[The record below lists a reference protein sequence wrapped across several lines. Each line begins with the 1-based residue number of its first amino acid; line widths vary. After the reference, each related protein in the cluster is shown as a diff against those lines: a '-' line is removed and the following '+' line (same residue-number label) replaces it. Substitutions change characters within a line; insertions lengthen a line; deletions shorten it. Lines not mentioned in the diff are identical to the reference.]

1 MAKGE
6 PRNRSYIL
14 AERSAERVGIAMVN
28 FFELWRDANG
38 PNAIPGVNDCEE
50 YITSFLDK
58 EVLRVKWA
66 TIKQIR
72 AMRDDATDQIEYDT
86 ARDIM
91 VADSEIEKKLKL
103 EHL

>member
-1 MAKGE
+1 M
-6 PRNRSYIL
+6 
-14 AERSAERVGIAMVN
+14 GIAMVN
-28 FFELWRDANG
+28 FFDLWRDAHG
-38 PNAIPGVNDCEE
+38 PNAIPGVDDCEE
-50 YITSFLDK
+50 YIKAFLDK
-58 EVLRVKWA
+58 EVLSVKWG

-72 AMRDDATDQIEYDT
+72 AMRDDATDQMEHDT